1 MIACRGA
8 WLERKDVQVSAES
21 RWFWRQSPPDGWRDW
36 FCQAGSH
43 DFPAG
48 GGKQRADNYLRDA
61 NQTELGIKLRGGNPG
76 VEVKGLVS
84 RLSGG
89 LLTEPFIGPIEL
101 WAKWTSEILELD
113 PRSTIVTQK
122 IRWIRKFGTSEHPPR
137 ELQVDEDEEIRGPLA
152 DRGCNVEFTKLTLPD
167 GELWWTLGFEAF
179 GKLADLE
186 DSLRNVVV
194 AMALRNPPNLG
205 NGESLSYPAFLKR
218 FLDQ

>member
-1 MIACRGA
+1 M
-8 WLERKDVQVSAES
+8 QVSAES

-36 FCQAGSH
+36 FCQADSH
-43 DFPAG
+43 NFPAG

-61 NQTELGIKLRGGNPG
+61 NQTELGIKLRGGKPG

-101 WAKWTSEILELD
+101 WAKWTSETLELD
-113 PRSTIVTQK
+113 PASTIVTQK
-122 IRWIRKFGTSEHPPR
+122 TRWIRKFGASEHPPR
-137 ELQVDEDEEIRGPLA
+137 ELQVDDDEKVREQLP
-152 DRGCNVEFTKLTLPD
+152 DRGCNVEFTRLTLPNA
-167 GELWWTLGFEAF
+167 ELWWTLGFEAF
-179 GKLADLE
+179 GKLDDLE

-205 NGESLSYPAFLKR
+205 DAISLSYPVFLKH
-218 FLDQ
+218 FLNQ